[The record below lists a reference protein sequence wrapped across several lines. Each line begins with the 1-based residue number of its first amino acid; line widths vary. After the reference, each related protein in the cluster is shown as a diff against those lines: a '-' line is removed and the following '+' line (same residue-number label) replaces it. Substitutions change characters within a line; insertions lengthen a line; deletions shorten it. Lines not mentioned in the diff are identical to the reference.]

1 MQIDE
6 LYSIYLQHPQIETD
20 TRKFP
25 GIVFF
30 ALNGPNFN
38 GNRFVQQALEKGASY
53 CIADENTGIKDERI
67 ILVDNALETLQ
78 LLAKNTGKVFP
89 YRLLPLPVPM
99 VKPPAKNWFPQ
110 CCLLPIAVIQHK
122 VTSITILAY
131 HLPY

>member
-20 TRKFP
+20 TRK
-25 GIVFF
+25 ISRDCIFF
-30 ALNGPNFN
+30 ALKGPNFN

-78 LLAKNTGKVFP
+78 
-89 YRLLPLPVPM
+89 
-99 VKPPAKNWFPQ
+99 
-110 CCLLPIAVIQHK
+110 
-122 VTSITILAY
+122 
-131 HLPY
+131 